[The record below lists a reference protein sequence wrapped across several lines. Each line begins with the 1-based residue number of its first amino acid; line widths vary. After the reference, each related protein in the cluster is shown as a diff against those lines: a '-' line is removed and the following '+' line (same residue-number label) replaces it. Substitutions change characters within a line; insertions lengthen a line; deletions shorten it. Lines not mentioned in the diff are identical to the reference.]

1 MQYWLLKS
9 EPSTYSWD
17 QLVKDGRTNWSGVR
31 NFTAARNLKTM
42 KTGDRAFFY
51 HSGAGPAIVGVAEI
65 VKEAYPDPSDKEGR
79 FVMVDVKALMPVK
92 TPVTL
97 AAIKAEKSLA
107 QMTLVR
113 QGRLSVSPVSAEEW
127 RAVSKMAG
135 IKP

>member
-51 HSGAGPAIVGVAEI
+51 HSGDGPAIVGVAEI

-127 RAVSKMAG
+127 RAISKMAG

>member
-9 EPSTYSWD
+9 EPSAYSWD

-31 NFTAARNLKTM
+31 NFTAAKNLKTM

-51 HSGAGPAIVGVAEI
+51 HSGDGPAIVGVAEI

-107 QMTLVR
+107 GMALVR
-113 QGRLSVSPVSAEEW
+113 QGRLSVSPVAAEEW
-127 RAVSKMAG
+127 RTIAKMAG

>member
-1 MQYWLLKS
+1 MQHWLLKS

-51 HSGAGPAIVGVAEI
+51 HSGDGPAIVGVAEI

-97 AAIKAEKSLA
+97 AAIKAEKNLA
-107 QMTLVR
+107 AMTLVR

-127 RAVSKMAG
+127 RAISKMAG